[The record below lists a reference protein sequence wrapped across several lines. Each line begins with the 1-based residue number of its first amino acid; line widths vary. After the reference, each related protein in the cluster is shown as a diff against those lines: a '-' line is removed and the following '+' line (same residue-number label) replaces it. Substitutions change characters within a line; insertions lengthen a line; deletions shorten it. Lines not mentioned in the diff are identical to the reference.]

1 MSDMQKGYLKTLN
14 PKQISNIL
22 HTLNIARK
30 TLVA

>member
-1 MSDMQKGYLKTLN
+1 MSDMQKDYLKTLN

-22 HTLNIARK
+22 YTLNVARK